1 MRPDAITLRQLRA
14 LIAVERFGSLTG
26 AAGELGLTVPA
37 IHSQIKGLEIAL
49 DCPVVRR
56 KADNAGSTLTVEG
69 QAVLDAAMRI
79 EGVLSQCAT
88 EVLAISR
95 GLTGRV
101 TLGVVSTGKYFAP
114 WLVKRLRETAPG
126 VEIALRVGNRET
138 IIAGLDQGTLDL
150 GIMGRPPRHPV
161 VEAEPLGAHPHGLLV
176 APDHPL
182 ADGRPADLDELLD
195 NVFLSRE
202 EGSGTRILMTRYLD
216 RIGEG
221 RVIEFLVMDSN
232 ETIKQAAM
240 AGLGVAFLSL
250 HTVTEEITTGRLIRV
265 NAPGLPI
272 TRQWYLVQPVGKE
285 VRAVVTRCKDQ
296 IIALKGTYL
305 PTLGER

>member
-1 MRPDAITLRQLRA
+1 MHPDAITLRQLRA
-14 LIAVERFGSLTG
+14 LVAVDRFGSLTG
-26 AAGELGLTVPA
+26 AAADLGLTVPA
-37 IHSQIKGLEIAL
+37 IHSQIKGLESAL
-49 DCPVVRR
+49 ECPIVRR
-56 KADNAGSTLTVEG
+56 KADNAGSVLTAEG
-69 QAVLDAAMRI
+69 KALLDAAVRI

-88 EVLAISR
+88 EVQAISR
-95 GLTGRV
+95 GLIGRV

-114 WLVKRLRETAPG
+114 WLVKMLREIAPG
-126 VEIALRVGNRET
+126 IEIALRVGNRET
-138 IIAGLDQGTLDL
+138 IIAGLDQGTLDIA
-150 GIMGRPPRHPV
+150 IMGRPPRHPA
-161 VEAEPLGAHPHGLLV
+161 VEADPLGPHPHGLLV

-182 ADGRPADLDELLD
+182 ARGEAADVDDLLD

-221 RVIEFLVMDSN
+221 RVVEFLEMDSN

-250 HTVTEEITTGRLIRV
+250 HTVTEEVTTRRLVRV

-272 TRQWYLVQPVGKE
+272 TRQWYLVQPVG
-285 VRAVVTRCKDQ
+285 RGSRMVVDRCRDH
-296 IIALKGTYL
+296 ILALKGTYL
-305 PTLGER
+305 PTLGSD